1 MQEFLQAKE
10 PQTDTPPFGE
20 MESQNQID
28 AVNQEWA
35 ERWSKR

>member
-10 PQTDTPPFGE
+10 PQTDTPPFDE
-20 MESQNQID
+20 MLSQNQID